1 VLVEFP
7 VFVCDITR
15 YDYPPVAGNTASP
28 TKLIMSNTTET
39 IAKVRKSRIRE
50 SVLLKVTASKLA
62 DLIGDAEIGVSRKEL
77 RALVLSKSSNDV
89 LANAGL

>member
-1 VLVEFP
+1 
-7 VFVCDITR
+7 
-15 YDYPPVAGNTASP
+15 
-28 TKLIMSNTTET
+28 MSDTTET
-39 IAKVRKSRIRE
+39 IAKVRKSRVRE

-89 LANAGL
+89 LASAGL